1 MYLHAIEDNRHSEE
15 ITEFINQLYKRMTC
29 FQDLIKF
36 RHPCYDWMKQKENIY
51 TKWRVPYVLSSNDHW
66 LIMLKFAPVI
76 DFKYKNK
83 SSVHLSPG
91 YLAVPQ
97 PPLGC

>member
-1 MYLHAIEDNRHSEE
+1 
-15 ITEFINQLYKRMTC
+15 MTC

-66 LIMLKFAPVI
+66 LIMLEFAPVI
-76 DFKYKNK
+76 DIKYKNN

-91 YLAVPQ
+91 YLPVPQ
-97 PPLGC
+97 PPP